1 MTTLA
6 HEPDA
11 SRYTLRDGDTIL
23 ALVDYTI
30 NGNTISLTH
39 TFTQPAHRGQGLA
52 AQVVEFAINDIA
64 STTELKVLPMC
75 WYAAEWFDKHPDRVE
90 LLSR

>member
-11 SRYTLRDGDTIL
+11 TRYTLRDGDTIL

-30 NGNTISLTH
+30 NGNRISLTH
-39 TFTQPAHRGQGLA
+39 TFTQPAHRGKGLA
-52 AQVVEFAINDIA
+52 AQVVEYAINDIA
-64 STTELKVLPMC
+64 KNTELKVLPMC
-75 WYAAEWFDKHPDRVE
+75 WYAAEWFEKNPDRAE